1 MSTAAVIE
9 RPRARLLL
17 DLVALTKPRVT
28 SLVMATAAVGMGL
41 APGQIPL
48 GRAAI
53 MLAMTALLVA
63 AANAFNCWLERDTDA
78 FMQRTAGR
86 PLPAGRLD
94 AGTALVFASVL
105 AVASVPLLG
114 LGVNRITGLLGALA
128 LSSYVWVYTPLKFR
142 SPWAMVVGAVPGA
155 LPPLMGWT
163 AVTGELGAG
172 GVALFAIVF
181 VWQMP
186 HVIGLSVYRRADY
199 AAAGIRVLP
208 LARGL
213 RASQWHAIAWALL
226 LVPVSVSPYLFGFGG
241 YAYLSAAL
249 VLSGLYVL
257 AAVRGLTVMGAAQS
271 ESAAEPVADGWGR
284 RLFLWS
290 LLYLPLLFLV
300 LLLDP
305 S

>member
-1 MSTAAVIE
+1 MTTAAAIA
-9 RPRARLLL
+9 RPRGRLIV
-17 DLVALTKPRVT
+17 DLIALTKPRVT
-28 SLVMATAAVGMGL
+28 GLVMATAAVGMGM
-41 APGQIPL
+41 APGRVHL
-48 GRAAI
+48 GRAAV
-53 MLAMTALLVA
+53 MLGMTALLVA

-94 AGTALVFASVL
+94 PSTALVFASVL
-105 AVASVPLLG
+105 SVASVPLLTI
-114 LGVNRITGLLGALA
+114 GVNRMTGLLGAIA
-128 LSSYVWVYTPLKFR
+128 LLSYVWVYTPLKFK

-163 AVTGELGAG
+163 AVTGRLAAG
-172 GVALFAIVF
+172 GIALFLIVF

-199 AAAGIRVLP
+199 ASAGIRVLP

-213 RASQWHAIAWALL
+213 RASRLHAIAWAILM
-226 LVPVSVSPYLFGFGG
+226 VPVAVLPYVFGLGRGAFLFAALG
-241 YAYLSAAL
+241 LSAVYL
-249 VLSGLYVL
+249 I
-257 AAVRGLTVMGAAQS
+257 AAARTAGDS
-271 ESAAEPVADGWGR
+271 EQTADVWGR

-300 LLLDP
+300 LLLDQP
-305 S
+305 

>member
-17 DLVALTKPRVT
+17 DLVALAKPRVT
-28 SLVMATAAVGMGL
+28 GLVMATAAVGMGL
-41 APGQIPL
+41 APGRIPH
-48 GRAAI
+48 GRAAF

-86 PLPAGRLD
+86 PLPAGRLEP
-94 AGTALVFASVL
+94 GTALVFASLL
-105 AVASVPLLG
+105 AVASVPLLA
-114 LGVNRITGLLGALA
+114 LGVNRMTGLLGAIA
-128 LSSYVWVYTPLKFR
+128 LSRYVWVYTPLKFR

-163 AVTGELGAG
+163 AVTDRLGAG

-186 HVIGLSVYRRADY
+186 HVIGLSVYRRTDY

-213 RASQWHAIAWALL
+213 RASQRHALGWALL
-226 LVPVSVSPYLFGFGG
+226 LVPVSVLPFVFGLGG
-241 YAYLSAAL
+241 YAYVAVAL
-249 VLSGLYVL
+249 VLSGLYVV
-257 AAVRGLTVMGAAQS
+257 AAVRGARFGARSDA
-271 ESAAEPVADGWGR
+271 EVEPSADVWGR

-300 LLLDP
+300 LLLDA